1 MCVGEHFCLKKYSRK
16 NPLILI
22 NLILETII
30 LFEVRLSLPFL
41 LPNIFK
47 KSSIQVYFLEILKFC
62 KDILK
67 IEDKLRGKSLKLKE
81 INFGSTES
89 LSGLSDER
97 QVS

>member
-1 MCVGEHFCLKKYSRK
+1 M
-16 NPLILI
+16 
-22 NLILETII
+22 
-30 LFEVRLSLPFL
+30 
-41 LPNIFK
+41 
-47 KSSIQVYFLEILKFC
+47 YFLEILKFC